1 MQAHVHSFFDAPTST
16 FSHVVHAG
24 PGTPCAIID
33 PVLGYEPKSGRTDTR
48 AADAILDYI
57 RQQRLAVHWLLE
69 NHVHAD
75 HLSAAAYLRAQAGG
89 WIAASE
95 AVRQVRKVFLGLYN
109 LPESYCQAHAQFDHL
124 FRPDEAFAIG
134 ELQARALHVPGHT
147 PADLA
152 FRVGDDV
159 VFVGDTLFAPDV
171 GTARCDFPGGSALQ
185 LFRSIR
191 RLLDLPGDT
200 RLFMCHDYPPAERAP
215 RAVCTVAE
223 QRATNIHA
231 RDGVDETDFIVMR
244 GQRDAQL
251 ELPALLLPSIQVNI
265 RAGLLPEPE
274 SNGVRYLKV
283 PLDGL

>member
-48 AADAILDYI
+48 AADAILGYV
-57 RQQRLAVHWLLE
+57 QHQRLAVHWLLE
-69 NHVHAD
+69 THVHAD

-89 WIAASE
+89 RIAASE
-95 AVRQVRKVFLGLYN
+95 AVQQVRKVFLGLYN
-109 LPESYCQAHAQFDHL
+109 LPESYCQAHVQFDHL
-124 FRPDEAFAIG
+124 FRADEAFAIG

-171 GTARCDFPGGSALQ
+171 GTARCDFPGGSAVQ

-200 RLFMCHDYPPAERAP
+200 RLFLCHDYPPSERAP
-215 RAVCTVAE
+215 CALCTVAE
-223 QRATNIHA
+223 QRAANIHV
-231 RDGVDETDFIVMR
+231 RDGVGEADFIVMR
-244 GQRDAQL
+244 SQRDAQL

-274 SNGVRYLKV
+274 SNGLRYLKV